1 MRFLA
6 CLAALLLIPASIAT
20 LHGADKKKPT
30 TSDIKRQ
37 QQDVQKAKDKLK
49 DEQQDL
55 SQAKTAAT
63 RADAALDRAT
73 QAVAALRRQ
82 IQNEQLNAG
91 PLVATRKQFDELKQ
105 KMEEVAKPVRE
116 QLRSNP
122 NYRDAIALRDRLQ
135 QQLDNPAGSGSGA
148 IVAAE
153 RLAKELVAATGNVRQ
168 LENEALAKVPE
179 YQSLDAEKR
188 RLENQLQN
196 MAKQDRKS
204 TRLNSS
210 H

>member
-73 QAVAALRRQ
+73 QICRDSRRAVMGMFREARMGAA
-82 IQNEQLNAG
+82 IEPASVA
-91 PLVATRKQFDELKQ
+91 PLVAEIEIGRAH
-105 KMEEVAKPVRE
+105 V
-116 QLRSNP
+116 
-122 NYRDAIALRDRLQ
+122 
-135 QQLDNPAGSGSGA
+135 
-148 IVAAE
+148 
-153 RLAKELVAATGNVRQ
+153 
-168 LENEALAKVPE
+168 
-179 YQSLDAEKR
+179 
-188 RLENQLQN
+188 
-196 MAKQDRKS
+196 
-204 TRLNSS
+204 
-210 H
+210 